1 MGQLASLVPDPIN
14 GQLDALLHQPVRTR
28 LVAFLAARGEATFNE
43 IKAAISIT
51 DGNLD
56 SHLKKLT
63 LARYISSRKET
74 GDDGRSQT
82 FYVLTRLGERQFRKY
97 VAALQN
103 ILSLNST

>member
-1 MGQLASLVPDPIN
+1 MGRLVTLVPDPKN

-28 LVAFLAARGEATFNE
+28 LVAFLAGRGEATFNE

-63 LARYISSRKET
+63 TARYINSRKET
-74 GDDGRSQT
+74 GDDGRPQT
-82 FYVLTRLGERQFRKY
+82 FYVLTRLGQRQFRKY
-97 VAALQN
+97 IAALQG
-103 ILSLNST
+103 ILSLTST